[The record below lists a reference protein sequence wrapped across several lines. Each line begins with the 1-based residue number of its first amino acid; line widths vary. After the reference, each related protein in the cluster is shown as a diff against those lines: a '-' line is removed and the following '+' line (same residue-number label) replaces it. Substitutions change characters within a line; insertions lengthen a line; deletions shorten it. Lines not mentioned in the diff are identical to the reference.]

1 MQDGVIIIFGNFVKS
16 YFNLRFVKGN
26 IKMAFDAGML
36 SCVVNEI
43 KETAQGGRIEK
54 IYQPEKDEIIIQMR
68 TMKGGRRLLI
78 NAGSNCPRIS
88 FTSVQRENPMQAP
101 MFCMLLRK
109 HLTGAM
115 LSCIEQMGFE
125 RVVKLTFDTRDEMG
139 FECKKYLIAEVMGKY
154 SNLIFAD
161 EKMKVISALKTVDF
175 TTSSLRQ
182 VLPGMTYELPPA
194 QEKLD
199 PTGTGFEEFSARCA
213 DFPKEKI
220 ADKFITSTYLGI
232 ATSVAREIVARACGR
247 FDAVLEDVNVESL
260 YREFSSIFEDMKN
273 GVFYPTV
280 ILENSLPIEYS
291 FIKLSYYG
299 ADFEYRSF
307 ESVSDALDLY
317 FASRDR
323 EQRIRQRAADI
334 LRLLT
339 NAESRLIKK
348 IDAQES
354 ELADCEKGEKYKA
367 YGDLITANIY
377 KLRRGDKSVELID
390 YESWNEEKQ
399 DFDTTVIE
407 LDERLSPAANAQ
419 RYYKLYNKSKTAKIE
434 LAKQLEVAR
443 RELEYIYSV
452 FDALTKAETAADLS
466 EIRDELYRSGYASKM
481 KGYAAP
487 KKQPAPVIA
496 EFVTT
501 NGYRVLCGKNN
512 YQNEYI
518 THKLAE
524 KHDYWFHAKNMAG
537 SHVLLITNGEEPPAE
552 DFTDACEIAA
562 YYSKANGSPSVE
574 VDYLFARGV
583 KKVSGAKPGFVI
595 YHNNW
600 SAVVSPN
607 EEKIKRM
614 RKK

>member
-1 MQDGVIIIFGNFVKS
+1 
-16 YFNLRFVKGN
+16 
-26 IKMAFDAGML
+26 MAFDAGML
-36 SCVVNEI
+36 ACVVHEI
-43 KETAQGGRIEK
+43 KSVARGGRIEK
-54 IYQPEKDEIIIQMR
+54 IYQPERDEIILQMR
-68 TMKGGRRLLI
+68 TTCGGKRLLI

-88 FTSVQRENPMQAP
+88 FTSVQKENPMQAP

-109 HLTGAM
+109 HLTGAC
-115 LSCIEQMGFE
+115 LSEVEQLGFE
-125 RVVKLTFDTRDEMG
+125 RVVRLTFDTRDEMG

-161 EKMKVISALKTVDF
+161 ERLKVISALKTIDF

-194 QEKLD
+194 QNKLD
-199 PTGTGFEEFSARCA
+199 PTKTNFDEFSAA
-213 DFPKEKI
+213 FSAFPAEKG
-220 ADKFITSTYLGI
+220 ADKFITSAYLGI
-232 ATSVAREIVARACGR
+232 STSVAREIVHRACGR
-247 FDAVLEDVNVESL
+247 FDAATREVGCEKLYSSFSL
-260 YREFSSIFEDMKN
+260 VFEAMSRGEFS
-273 GVFYPTV
+273 PTV
-280 ILENSLPIEYS
+280 ILENNAPIEYA
-291 FIKLSYYG
+291 FVDLGYYG
-299 ADFEYRSF
+299 SGFEHRAF
-307 ESVSDALDLY
+307 ESASEALDLY

-323 EQRIRQRAADI
+323 EQRVRQRAADI
-334 LRLLT
+334 LGLLT

-348 IDAQES
+348 IDVQEK
-354 ELADCEKGEKYKA
+354 ELADCAKGEKYKQ

-377 KLRRGDKSVELID
+377 KLKRGDKSVELTD
-390 YESWNEEKQ
+390 YESWNDEKQ
-399 DFDTTVIE
+399 DFDTLLIE

-434 LAKQLEVAR
+434 LAKQLDIAR
-443 RELEYIYSV
+443 SELEYVYSV
-452 FDALTKAETAADLS
+452 FDALTKAETTADLA

-481 KGYAAP
+481 KGYSSP
-487 KKQPAPVIA
+487 KKHPAPVIA

-524 KHDYWFHAKNMAG
+524 RHDYWFHAKNMAG

-562 YYSKANGSPSVE
+562 YYSKAKGTAGVE

-600 SAVVSPN
+600 SAFVTPD

>member
-1 MQDGVIIIFGNFVKS
+1 
-16 YFNLRFVKGN
+16 
-26 IKMAFDAGML
+26 MAFDAGML
-36 SCVVNEI
+36 ACVVHEL
-43 KETAQGGRIEK
+43 KSVAQGGRIEK
-54 IYQPEKDEIIIQMR
+54 IYQPERDEIILQMR
-68 TMKGGRRLLI
+68 TLAGGKRLLI
-78 NAGSNCPRIS
+78 NAGSNCPRIG
-88 FTSVQRENPMQAP
+88 FTSAQRENPMQAP

-109 HLTGAM
+109 HLTGAC
-115 LSCIEQMGFE
+115 LADISQEGFE
-125 RVVKLTFDTRDEMG
+125 RVVRLTFDTRDEMG

-194 QEKLD
+194 QEKLN
-199 PTGTGFEEFSARCA
+199 PKATSWEEFSARFEE
-213 DFPKEKI
+213 FPMEKS
-220 ADKFITSTYLGI
+220 ADKFITSVYLGI
-232 ATSVAREIVARACGR
+232 ATSVAREIVFRACGR
-247 FDAVLEDVNVESL
+247 FDAALLELKAQTL
-260 YREFSSIFEDMKN
+260 YDCFIRVFDDMDK
-273 GVFYPTV
+273 GEYEPTV
-280 ILENSLPIEYS
+280 VLDKGVPVEYS
-291 FIKLSYYG
+291 FIRLGYYG
-299 ADFEYRSF
+299 ANFEHKSF
-307 ESVSDALDLY
+307 ESPSDALDLY

-323 EQRIRQRAADI
+323 EQRVKQRAADI

-339 NAESRLIKK
+339 NAETRLLRK
-348 IDAQES
+348 IEAQEK

-367 YGDLITANIY
+367 YGDLITANLY
-377 KLRRGDKSVELID
+377 KLKRGDKSVELID

-399 DFDTTVIE
+399 DFDTTVIQ

-419 RYYKLYNKSKTAKIE
+419 RYYKYYNKSKTAKVE
-434 LAKQLEVAR
+434 LAKQLEIAR
-443 RELEYIYSV
+443 AELEYIYSV
-452 FDALTKAETAADLS
+452 FDALAKAETTADLS

-487 KKQPAPVIA
+487 KKQPTPVIA
-496 EFVTT
+496 EFVTS

-524 KHDYWFHAKNMAG
+524 RHDYWFHAKNMAG

-562 YYSKANGSPSVE
+562 YYSKAKGTSSVE

-583 KKVSGAKPGFVI
+583 KKVPSAKPGFVI

-600 SAVVSPN
+600 SATVTPN
-607 EEKIKRM
+607 EEKIKKM

>member
-1 MQDGVIIIFGNFVKS
+1 
-16 YFNLRFVKGN
+16 
-26 IKMAFDAGML
+26 MAFDAGML
-36 SCVVNEI
+36 SCVVHEL
-43 KETAQGGRIEK
+43 KTLAHGGRIEK
-54 IYQPEKDEIIIQMR
+54 IYQPERDEIILQMR
-68 TMKGGRRLLI
+68 TLVGGKRLLI
-78 NAGSNCPRIS
+78 NAGSNCPRIG

-109 HLTGAM
+109 HLTGAC
-115 LSCIEQMGFE
+115 LADIEQIGFE

-139 FECKKYLIAEVMGKY
+139 YDCKKYLIAEIMGKY

-161 EKMKVISALKTVDF
+161 EKMKVIASLKTVDF

-194 QEKLD
+194 QDKLD
-199 PTGTGFEEFSARCA
+199 PTIAAKEEFFDRFDA
-213 DFPKEKI
+213 FPTEKS
-220 ADKFITSTYLGI
+220 ADKFITATYLGI
-232 ATSVAREIVARACGR
+232 ATSVAREMVARACGR
-247 FDAVLEDVNVESL
+247 SDAYLYEVECEKL
-260 YREFSSIFEDMKN
+260 YEVFSAVFADMAN
-273 GVFYPTV
+273 GIYYPTV
-280 ILENSLPIEYS
+280 VIDNGMPMEYS
-291 FIKLSYYG
+291 FIDLSYFG
-299 ADFEYRSF
+299 DGFERKSF
-307 ESVSDALDLY
+307 ENPSEALDLY
-317 FASRDR
+317 FANRDR
-323 EQRIRQRAADI
+323 EIRVKQRAADV

-339 NAESRLIKK
+339 NAESRLTKK
-348 IDAQES
+348 IAAQES
-354 ELADCEKGEKYKA
+354 ELADCEKGERYKA

-377 KLRRGDKSVELID
+377 KLKRGDAEVELVD

-399 DFDTTVIE
+399 DFDTAVIS
-407 LDERLSPAANAQ
+407 LDSRLSPASNAQ
-419 RYYKLYNKSKTAKIE
+419 RYYKLYNKSKTAKVE
-434 LAKQLEVAR
+434 LSRQLEIAKS
-443 RELEYIYSV
+443 ELEYIYSV
-452 FDALTKAETAADLS
+452 FDALTKAETTADLS

-524 KHDYWFHAKNMAG
+524 RHDYWFHAKNMAG

-562 YYSKANGSPSVE
+562 YYSKAKGTSSVE

-583 KKVSGAKPGFVI
+583 KKVPSAKPGFVI

-600 SAVVSPN
+600 SAFVTPD
-607 EEKIKRM
+607 EEKIMRM

>member
-1 MQDGVIIIFGNFVKS
+1 
-16 YFNLRFVKGN
+16 
-26 IKMAFDAGML
+26 MAFDAGML
-36 SCVVNEI
+36 ACVIHELKSV
-43 KETAQGGRIEK
+43 AQGGRIEK
-54 IYQPEKDEIIIQMR
+54 IYQPERDEIILQMR
-68 TMKGGRRLLI
+68 TLAGGKRLLI
-78 NAGSNCPRIS
+78 NAGSNCPRIG
-88 FTSVQRENPMQAP
+88 FTSAQRENPMQAP

-109 HLTGAM
+109 HLTGAC
-115 LSCIEQMGFE
+115 LSEIEQAGFE
-125 RVVKLTFDTRDEMG
+125 RVARLTFDTRDEMG
-139 FECKKYLIAEVMGKY
+139 FECKKYLVAEVMGKY
-154 SNLIFAD
+154 SNLIFCD
-161 EKMKVISALKTVDF
+161 EKMKVIASLKTIDF

-194 QEKLD
+194 QDKID
-199 PTGTGFEEFSARCA
+199 PNKTDYEEFSARFDA
-213 DFPKEKI
+213 FPQEKT

-247 FDAVLEDVNVESL
+247 FDAAVFEAKCEKL
-260 YREFSSIFEDMKN
+260 YSEFAKVFENMAN
-273 GVFYPTV
+273 GAFEPTV
-280 ILENSLPIEYS
+280 ILENGTPVEYS
-291 FIKLSYYG
+291 FIRLNYYG
-299 ADFEYRSF
+299 SNFEYKSF
-307 ESVSDALDLY
+307 ESPSDALDLY

-323 EQRIRQRAADI
+323 EIRVKQRAADI

-339 NAESRLIKK
+339 NAESRLSKK
-348 IDAQES
+348 IDAQEG
-354 ELADCEKGEKYKA
+354 ELADCEKGEQYKK
-367 YGDLITANIY
+367 YGDLITANLY
-377 KLRRGDKSVELID
+377 KLKRGDKSVELID

-399 DFDTTVIE
+399 DFDTAVIE
-407 LDERLSPAANAQ
+407 LDSRLSPAANAQ
-419 RYYKLYNKSKTAKIE
+419 RYYKLYNKSKTAKVE
-434 LAKQLEVAR
+434 LAKQLELAR
-443 RELEYIYSV
+443 TELEYIYSV
-452 FDALTKAETAADLS
+452 FDALTKAETTADLT

-481 KGYAAP
+481 KGYAAS

-524 KHDYWFHAKNMAG
+524 RHDYWFHAKNMAG

-562 YYSKANGSPSVE
+562 YYSKAKGTSSVE

-583 KKVSGAKPGFVI
+583 KKVPSAKPGFVI

-600 SAVVSPN
+600 SANVTPN

>member
-1 MQDGVIIIFGNFVKS
+1 
-16 YFNLRFVKGN
+16 
-26 IKMAFDAGML
+26 MAFDAGML
-36 SCVVNEI
+36 SCVIHELKTV
-43 KETAQGGRIEK
+43 AQGGRIEK
-54 IYQPEKDEIIIQMR
+54 IYQPERDEIILQMR
-68 TMKGGRRLLI
+68 TLEGGKRLLI
-78 NAGSNCPRIS
+78 NAGSNCPRIG
-88 FTSVQRENPMQAP
+88 FTSAQRENPMQAP

-109 HLTGAM
+109 HLTGAC
-115 LSCIEQMGFE
+115 LSEIEQLGFE
-125 RVVKLTFDTRDEMG
+125 RAAKLTFDTRDEMG
-139 FECKKYLIAEVMGKY
+139 FECKKYLVAEVMGKY
-154 SNLIFAD
+154 SNLIFCD
-161 EKMKVISALKTVDF
+161 ERMKVVAALKTVDF

-182 VLPGMTYELPPA
+182 VLPGMTYELPPP
-194 QEKLD
+194 QDKLD
-199 PTGTGFEEFSARCA
+199 PTKTNFDEFSARFA
-213 DFPKEKI
+213 DFPNEKS

-232 ATSVAREIVARACGR
+232 ATSLAREIVARASGS
-247 FDAVLEDVNVESL
+247 FDSVVYEVEVDRL
-260 YREFSSIFEDMKN
+260 YAEFAKVFEDMSN
-273 GVFYPTV
+273 GICDPTV
-280 ILENSLPIEYS
+280 ILENGMPVEYS
-291 FIKLSYYG
+291 FVCLNYYG
-299 ADFEYRSF
+299 SEFEYRHCATPS
-307 ESVSDALDLY
+307 EALDLF

-323 EQRIRQRAADI
+323 EIRVKQRAADV

-339 NAESRLIKK
+339 NAESRLTKK
-348 IDAQES
+348 IEAQEG
-354 ELADCEKGEKYKA
+354 ELTDCEKGEKYKA

-377 KLRRGDKSVELID
+377 KLKRGDRQVEVVD

-399 DFDTTVIE
+399 DFDTTVIS
-407 LDERLSPAANAQ
+407 LDERLSPAANSQ
-419 RYYKLYNKSKTAKIE
+419 RYYKLYNKSKTAKVE
-434 LAKQLEVAR
+434 LARQLEIAR
-443 RELEYIYSV
+443 QELEYIYSV
-452 FDALTKAETAADLS
+452 FDSLTKAETTADLT

-481 KGYAAP
+481 KGYAAS

-524 KHDYWFHAKNMAG
+524 RHDYWFHAKNMAG

-562 YYSKANGSPSVE
+562 YYSKAKGKSSVE

-600 SAVVSPN
+600 SAFVTPN

>member
-1 MQDGVIIIFGNFVKS
+1 
-16 YFNLRFVKGN
+16 
-26 IKMAFDAGML
+26 MAFDAGML
-36 SCVVNEI
+36 SCVVSEL
-43 KETAQGGRIEK
+43 KTLAQGGRIEK
-54 IYQPEKDEIIIQMR
+54 IYQPERDEIILQMR
-68 TMKGGRRLLI
+68 TLAGGKRLLI
-78 NAGSNCPRIS
+78 NAGSNCPRIG

-109 HLTGAM
+109 HLTGAS
-115 LSCIEQMGFE
+115 LSDIEQIGFE
-125 RVVKLTFDTRDEMG
+125 RVVKLAFDTRDEMG
-139 FECKKYLIAEVMGKY
+139 YDCKKYLIAEVMGKY

-161 EKMKVISALKTVDF
+161 EKMKVIASLKTVDF

-194 QEKLD
+194 QDKLD
-199 PTGTGFEEFSARCA
+199 PNNTTSEDFFERFN
-213 DFPKEKI
+213 DFPPEKS
-220 ADKFITSTYLGI
+220 ADKFITATYLGI
-232 ATSVAREIVARACGR
+232 ATSVAREMVMRACGKS
-247 FDAVLEDVNVESL
+247 DAYAYEVKREKL
-260 YREFSSIFEDMKN
+260 YEVFSAIFADMAKGEFS
-273 GVFYPTV
+273 PTV
-280 ILENSLPIEYS
+280 IIENGMPIEYS
-291 FIKLSYYG
+291 FIDLTYFGSG
-299 ADFEYRSF
+299 FEHRSF
-307 ESVSDALDLY
+307 EYPSDALDLY
-317 FASRDR
+317 FANRDR
-323 EQRIRQRAADI
+323 EIRVKQRAADI

-339 NAESRLIKK
+339 NAESRLTKK
-348 IDAQES
+348 IEAQES
-354 ELADCEKGEKYKA
+354 ELADCEKGEKYKS

-377 KLRRGDKSVELID
+377 KLKRGDTQVELVD

-399 DFDTTVIE
+399 DFDTAVIS
-407 LDERLSPAANAQ
+407 LDSRLSPAANAQ
-419 RYYKLYNKSKTAKIE
+419 RYYKLYNKSKTAKVE
-434 LAKQLEVAR
+434 LAKQLELAR
-443 RELEYIYSV
+443 AELDYIYSV
-452 FDALTKAETAADLS
+452 FDSLTKAETSADLT

-481 KGYAAP
+481 KGYAAS

-524 KHDYWFHAKNMAG
+524 RHDYWFHAKNMAG

-562 YYSKANGSPSVE
+562 YYSKAKGMGSVE

-583 KKVSGAKPGFVI
+583 KKVPSAKPGFVI

-600 SAVVSPN
+600 SATVTPN

>member
-1 MQDGVIIIFGNFVKS
+1 
-16 YFNLRFVKGN
+16 
-26 IKMAFDAGML
+26 MAFDAGML
-36 SCVVNEI
+36 SCVIHELKTV
-43 KETAQGGRIEK
+43 ARGGRIEK
-54 IYQPEKDEIIIQMR
+54 IYQPERDEIILQMR
-68 TMKGGRRLLI
+68 TLAGGKRLLI
-78 NAGSNCPRIS
+78 NAGSNCPRIG
-88 FTSVQRENPMQAP
+88 FTAAQRENPMQAP

-109 HLTGAM
+109 HLTGAC
-115 LSCIEQMGFE
+115 LADIEQPGFE
-125 RVVKLTFDTRDEMG
+125 RVIKLTFDTRDEMG
-139 FECKKYLIAEVMGKY
+139 FECKKYLVAEVMGKY
-154 SNLIFAD
+154 SNLIFCN
-161 EKMKVISALKTVDF
+161 EQMKVVAALKTVDF

-182 VLPGMTYELPPA
+182 VLPGMTYELPPP

-199 PTGTGFEEFSARCA
+199 PTKTNFEEFSAKYN
-213 DFPKEKI
+213 DFPKEKS

-232 ATSVAREIVARACGR
+232 ATSVAREIVARAAGR
-247 FDAVLEDVNVESL
+247 FDATLYEVNVEKL
-260 YREFSSIFEDMKN
+260 YSEFSKVFDDMAN
-273 GVFYPTV
+273 GVFDPTV
-280 ILENSLPIEYS
+280 ILENGLPVEYS
-291 FIKLSYYG
+291 FIKLGYYG
-299 ADFEYRSF
+299 NSFEYKKF
-307 ESVSDALDLY
+307 ESPSEALDLY

-323 EQRIRQRAADI
+323 EIRVKQRAADI

-339 NAESRLIKK
+339 NAESRLVKK
-348 IDAQES
+348 IEAQES

-367 YGDLITANIY
+367 YGDLITANLY
-377 KLRRGDKSVELID
+377 KLKRGDKQVELID
-390 YESWNEEKQ
+390 YESWNEEKE

-407 LDERLSPAANAQ
+407 LDERLSPAANSQ
-419 RYYKLYNKSKTAKIE
+419 RYYKLYNKSKTAKVE
-434 LAKQLEVAR
+434 LARQLEIAR
-443 RELEYIYSV
+443 QELEYVYSV
-452 FDALTKAETAADLS
+452 FDALTKAETTADLT

-496 EFVTT
+496 EFITT

-524 KHDYWFHAKNMAG
+524 RHDYWFHAKNMAG
-537 SHVLLITNGEEPPAE
+537 SHVLMITNGEEPPAE

-562 YYSKANGSPSVE
+562 YYSKAKGMGSVE

-583 KKVSGAKPGFVI
+583 KKVPSSKPGFVI

-600 SAVVSPN
+600 SAFVTPD